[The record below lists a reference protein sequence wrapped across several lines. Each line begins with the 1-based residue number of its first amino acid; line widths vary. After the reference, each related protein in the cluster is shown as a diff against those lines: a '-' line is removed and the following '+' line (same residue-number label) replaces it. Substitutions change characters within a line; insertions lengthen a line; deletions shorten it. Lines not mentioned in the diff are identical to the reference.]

1 MNFYQ
6 KQGIN
11 ESDFILEFAW
21 LSRENEELVPKAF
34 TRVFNT
40 INMSIP
46 IPHTSTLFEARSITN
61 LRDNRQRSITNG
73 DKITI
78 NHVTYTRIYGIEFRA
93 VMHLLDFWIDPLTR
107 YIPMNRL
114 ILCNRVS
121 LSLSELIMSNGSFY
135 RHSGDAALTLPEDY
149 IITGNSIEM
158 CADEYFNRI
167 SYALTSSD
175 KDGNAL
181 DITVDIAVILSFVCS
196 CVSIVCLL
204 ITIVTYLLFEPL
216 RTLPGKIN
224 LCLCVSLLIAQ
235 ILQQFTI
242 DVTEYETACIIF
254 GALIHFTWSATLFWM
269 SASSFN
275 LFRCFSPSNLGRRGF
290 KPSLGLYAI
299 YVISMSALLVVANI
313 GYNFLRDGSVG
324 YGKRICYISST
335 IGLLITFVSPVGV
348 VFLTN
353 TCFLSVTIWR
363 ISHTPKPE
371 SSKSADR
378 NNVLIYIK
386 MSTLTGTCWI
396 FGFLRILT
404 NVDVFEILFI
414 IANASQGLFITMSFV
429 CNRRVLAM
437 FKELMSGA
445 RESNNWFMA
454 LTWNAQSLYEPRHDQ
469 TNKVTVRPAKT
480 QISLGIRP
488 VWSEFSLSAWRKL
501 GSLASHWAH
510 SQDSDQTGRMLR
522 LIWVVAWHTVTLL
535 VLSCRGSYII
545 SNGVETYSYS
555 TVLRSRISQTY
566 PTRFRISEMGSL
578 VQMFDTFDRGFSITY
593 LRCDSSLRWFMKV
606 KKCKMLIVIE
616 TSPGLATIAGWVPLP
631 ISMVLRS
638 ERSVKS

>member
-1 MNFYQ
+1 
-6 KQGIN
+6 
-11 ESDFILEFAW
+11 
-21 LSRENEELVPKAF
+21 
-34 TRVFNT
+34 
-40 INMSIP
+40 
-46 IPHTSTLFEARSITN
+46 
-61 LRDNRQRSITNG
+61 
-73 DKITI
+73 
-78 NHVTYTRIYGIEFRA
+78 
-93 VMHLLDFWIDPLTR
+93 
-107 YIPMNRL
+107 
-114 ILCNRVS
+114 
-121 LSLSELIMSNGSFY
+121 MSNGSFY
-135 RHSGDAALTLPEDY
+135 RHSGDAAVTLPEDY

-158 CADEYFNRI
+158 CADEYFNSIR
-167 SYALTSSD
+167 YALTSSD

-242 DVTEYETACIIF
+242 DVTEYKTACIIF

-275 LFRCFSPSNLGRRGF
+275 LFRCFSPSNLGRRDF
-290 KPSLGLYAI
+290 QPSLGLYAI

-348 VFLTN
+348 IVLTN

-371 SSKSADR
+371 GSKSADR

-404 NVDVFEILFI
+404 DVDVFEILFI
-414 IANASQGLFITMSFV
+414 IANASQGLFIMMSFV

-437 FKELMSGA
+437 FKELVLGA
-445 RESNNWFMA
+445 RESNN
-454 LTWNAQSLYEPRHDQ
+454 
-469 TNKVTVRPAKT
+469 
-480 QISLGIRP
+480 
-488 VWSEFSLSAWRKL
+488 
-501 GSLASHWAH
+501 
-510 SQDSDQTGRMLR
+510 
-522 LIWVVAWHTVTLL
+522 
-535 VLSCRGSYII
+535 
-545 SNGVETYSYS
+545 
-555 TVLRSRISQTY
+555 
-566 PTRFRISEMGSL
+566 
-578 VQMFDTFDRGFSITY
+578 
-593 LRCDSSLRWFMKV
+593 
-606 KKCKMLIVIE
+606 
-616 TSPGLATIAGWVPLP
+616 
-631 ISMVLRS
+631 
-638 ERSVKS
+638 